1 MITKPWEGYIKPFK
15 IYGNLYFVGTHPAS
29 SHLIDTGEGLILLD
43 SGYPQTLYLVV
54 ANIAAL
60 GFSVQDIRY
69 IVHSHGH
76 YDHLGGTRALKELTG
91 AKTFLGAA
99 DREYANGT
107 LDLTWARELGA
118 QYYESFEPDVL
129 LYDGDTIA
137 LGSTVIHC
145 ISTPGHTPGTFSF
158 FFEAEENG
166 RKLVCGMHG
175 GVGTNSMEK
184 AFLNR
189 YGLSC
194 QCREDFLCGLEKMRR
209 YSVDITLGNHVWNNR
224 TEEKAELL
232 EKGEENPF
240 IDASEWERFLV
251 ERAAHMEQLIADGR

>member
-1 MITKPWEGYIKPFK
+1 LLFNVCTGEEKDNKPVGRVYKSLSN
-15 IYGNLYFVGTHPAS
+15 YYFVGIYPVS
-29 SHLIDTGEGLILLD
+29 SHLTDTGKGLILLD

-60 GFSVQDIRY
+60 GFSIQDIRY

-91 AKTFLGAA
+91 AKTVLGAA

-118 QYYESFEPDVL
+118 QYYESFEPDIL
-129 LYDGDTIA
+129 LYDGDTIS
-137 LGSTVIHC
+137 LGHTVIQC

-158 FFEAEENG
+158 FFAAEENG
-166 RKLVCGMHG
+166 KKLACGMHG

-189 YGLSC
+189 YGLSYR
-194 QCREDFLCGLEKMRR
+194 CREEFLQGLEKLRR
-209 YSVDITLGNHVWNNR
+209 YPVDITLGNHV
-224 TEEKAELL
+224 
-232 EKGEENPF
+232 
-240 IDASEWERFLV
+240 
-251 ERAAHMEQLIADGR
+251 